1 MKRDLDAPID
11 LKPRRLKRRERP
23 FEYALRDEL
32 KSRGVGFV
40 KLKPT
45 IKGFP
50 DRLALGNGRT
60 KLVEVKREG
69 EEARRAQ
76 VERHREMRKKY
87 GVDVLVVEGPD
98 VKRAA
103 LAIVKA
109 LGIEDDFE

>member
-1 MKRDLDAPID
+1 MRDLDANID
-11 LKPRRLKRRERP
+11 LRLPELKRRERS
-23 FEYALRDEL
+23 FESALRDEL

-60 KLVEVKREG
+60 KFVEVKREG
-69 EEARRAQ
+69 EEARRSQ
-76 VERHREMRKKY
+76 IERHRELKKKY
-87 GVDVLVVEGPD
+87 GVDVLVVSGPD

-103 LAIVKA
+103 DIVEA
-109 LGIEDDFE
+109 TLRGRW